1 MRQKRL
7 QKSGVGSANF
17 FDMWNLKKDPMYVF
31 TAGDHAAYTEG
42 DDFLL
47 LFTVLNG
54 QALKRA
60 EWLRGLLPQ
69 R

>member
-1 MRQKRL
+1 
-7 QKSGVGSANF
+7 
-17 FDMWNLKKDPMYVF
+17 MYVF
-31 TAGDHAAYTEG
+31 TAADIAADTEG

-47 LFTVLNG
+47 LFTVLAG

-60 EWLRGLLPQ
+60 EWLRGLRPQ